1 MYKRMYVSMDV
12 CVYIGLYVCVCYSS
26 GLGCGVIGVG
36 ARGRVKE
43 TKEGGKKMKRG
54 NVNLRAQ
61 IYANAPGTDR
71 DLLRVRGVGHEHF
84 EHVVYAVEGQRLEV
98 GEHARDVR
106 VNHRLL
112 AIVGL
117 RLRIL
122 LLLHGKVRHRR
133 GSG

>member
-1 MYKRMYVSMDV
+1 
-12 CVYIGLYVCVCYSS
+12 
-26 GLGCGVIGVG
+26 
-36 ARGRVKE
+36 
-43 TKEGGKKMKRG
+43 
-54 NVNLRAQ
+54 
-61 IYANAPGTDR
+61 
-71 DLLRVRGVGHEHF
+71 
-84 EHVVYAVEGQRLEV
+84 
-98 GEHARDVR
+98 